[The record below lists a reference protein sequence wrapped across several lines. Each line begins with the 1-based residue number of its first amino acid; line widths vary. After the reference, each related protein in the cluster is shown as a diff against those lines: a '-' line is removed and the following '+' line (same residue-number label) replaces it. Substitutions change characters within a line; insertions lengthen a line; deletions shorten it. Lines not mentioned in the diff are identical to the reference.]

1 MKSAEYLKT
10 LSGKSADE
18 LQQELLALRKEQ
30 FNLRMQRATGQMNQH
45 HLMGQVRKNIARV
58 KSVQSAQRAAK

>member
-18 LQQELLALRKEQ
+18 LQQELVALRKEQ

>member
-18 LQQELLALRKEQ
+18 LQQELVALRKEQ

-45 HLMGQVRKNIARV
+45 HLMGVVRKNIARV

>member
-1 MKSAEYLKT
+1 MKSAEYQKT

-18 LQQELLALRKEQ
+18 LQQELVALRKEQ
-30 FNLRMQRATGQMNQH
+30 FNLRMQRATGQMNQN

>member
-10 LSGKSADE
+10 LSGKSGDE
-18 LQQELLALRKEQ
+18 LQQELVALRKEQ

-58 KSVQSAQRAAK
+58 KSVQSAQRAVK